1 MFLFSSSSSAV
12 TFCEPEECSSSNSS
26 GDIDNSINR
35 ESGRTPCPASS
46 FLVNCSSSLSAITVN
61 SISSLVSGEYLLCV
75 HLDFRGSCPRINR
88 SDVLS

>member
-1 MFLFSSSSSAV
+1 MNRKSVLPVIPAV
-12 TFCEPEECSSSNSS
+12 
-26 GDIDNSINR
+26 DIDNSINR

-75 HLDFRGSCPRINR
+75 HLGFSGF
-88 SDVLS
+88 LSTDKSK